1 MLISS
6 LILFIQVWLES
17 NFLLL
22 HRLAIETIERLTES
36 LDLTEYSSMIIHPLV
51 RVLDTSHSL
60 QIACMDALTALA
72 GQLGNKYNIFIPMV
86 HKITVRHRIHH
97 QRYQIQMTK
106 LLQVLGAFVWN
117 GSPCFQF
124 SEWRS
129 LISGYVCIYISWE
142 YFFFIVFWEA
152 NIWQTFTFIIE
163 IILEIWDHSDLL

>member
-72 GQLGNKYNIFIPMV
+72 AQLGNKYNIFIPMV

-129 LISGYVCIYISWE
+129 LISGYVCIYISHE
-142 YFFFIVFWEA
+142 
-152 NIWQTFTFIIE
+152 NIF
-163 IILEIWDHSDLL
+163 SLLCFGKQIYDRHLPLSLKLF

>member
-1 MLISS
+1 M
-6 LILFIQVWLES
+6 
-17 NFLLL
+17 LL

-117 GSPCFQF
+117 GSPCFKF

-129 LISGYVCIYISWE
+129 LISGYVCIYISHE
-142 YFFFIVFWEA
+142 
-152 NIWQTFTFIIE
+152 NIF
-163 IILEIWDHSDLL
+163 SLLCFGKQIYDRHLPLSLKLF